1 MSRLTDYELDTLL
14 KDAGRADKR
23 LRPISRD
30 YEPMLPRITRLL
42 EEQRELRD
50 QAAEASH
57 MAALEGEI

>member
-1 MSRLTDYELDTLL
+1 MSRLTDHELDTLL
-14 KDAGRADKR
+14 QDAGRADKR
-23 LRPISRD
+23 LRPISKD

-57 MAALEGEI
+57 MAALEEET